1 MTLSFV
7 TKKKNQKNP
16 MVAAIGISLAA
27 TIELPL
33 MMRIFFLKKINNKS
47 IAATLAIISGGDF
60 EVAANDMIYIF
71 LKKDQ

>member
-1 MTLSFV
+1 
-7 TKKKNQKNP
+7 

-33 MMRIFFLKKINNKS
+33 MMRIFFLKINNKS

-60 EVAANDMIYIF
+60 EVAANDMIYIYF
-71 LKKDQ
+71 LKKINSGDQ